1 MRATMAMK
9 AAIAS
14 LEMTKRLLRLKLG
27 MFVVWGTGRWHKARR
42 RDKMKIAMPK
52 TLKIAGLA
60 IAITFL
66 SHASYAF
73 ELSGAWTD
81 TASACGKIF
90 KKNEQGGLSIISGSG
105 IYGDA
110 FIVAGNSI
118 IGNAGRCTINTRK
131 VDGPITHLVAT
142 CAAGNVALSTFQ
154 FSYRVKD
161 ENTIVRI
168 FPGLAELDVTYN
180 RCLF

>member
-1 MRATMAMK
+1 MK
-9 AAIAS
+9 
-14 LEMTKRLLRLKLG
+14 MT
-27 MFVVWGTGRWHKARR
+27 
-42 RDKMKIAMPK
+42 MPK

-60 IAITFL
+60 TAITFL

-73 ELSGAWTD
+73 DLSGAWTD
-81 TASACGKIF
+81 TVSACGKIF
-90 KKNEQGGLSIISGSG
+90 KKNKQGELLIISGSG

-168 FPGLAELDVTYN
+168 FPGIEELDTTYS
-180 RCLF
+180 RCRF